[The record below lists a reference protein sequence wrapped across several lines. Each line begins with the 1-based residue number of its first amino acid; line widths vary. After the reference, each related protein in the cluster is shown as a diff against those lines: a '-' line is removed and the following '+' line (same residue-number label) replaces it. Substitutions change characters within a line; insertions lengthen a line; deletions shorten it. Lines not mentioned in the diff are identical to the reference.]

1 MNKKVVRVIAFVG
14 LLALVGGAL
23 LPMFAGI

>member
-14 LLALVGGAL
+14 LIALVGGSL
-23 LPMFAGI
+23 LPMFAGL